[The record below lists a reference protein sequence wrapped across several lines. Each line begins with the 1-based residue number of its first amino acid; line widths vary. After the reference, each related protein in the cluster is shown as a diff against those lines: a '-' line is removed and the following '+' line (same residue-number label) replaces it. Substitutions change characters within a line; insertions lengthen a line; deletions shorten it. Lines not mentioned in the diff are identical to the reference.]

1 MRRMAGHADSRSL
14 MPTARAMRRLLIRSQ
29 ASIWTRHWSNTPVRS
44 PISTDPPPGC
54 TQARRTI
61 RAAGGHGNRA
71 DGHNTDGGVD
81 MYVKRHEFFRW
92 TPRTAWLTVTYVLAV
107 PAAFLYM
114 GWHTDVSDQTRLRRR
129 YAAAMLIQ
137 YFAGEI
143 LHAREATGRYNC
155 GVLE

>member
-1 MRRMAGHADSRSL
+1 
-14 MPTARAMRRLLIRSQ
+14 
-29 ASIWTRHWSNTPVRS
+29 
-44 PISTDPPPGC
+44 
-54 TQARRTI
+54 
-61 RAAGGHGNRA
+61 
-71 DGHNTDGGVD
+71 

-114 GWHTDVSDQTRLRRR
+114 GWHTDVSDQIQSWSRRL
-129 YAAAMLIQ
+129 AGAMLID

-143 LHAREATGRYNC
+143 LHAREATGRYDC